1 MHLCADFRP
10 LLSLSRA
17 LSLSPSLCVRL
28 KAPGAWRPRLQAV
41 NPEHLKLFT
50 LAGRLFGRMV
60 FEGLSSYA

>member
-1 MHLCADFRP
+1 
-10 LLSLSRA
+10 
-17 LSLSPSLCVRL
+17 VRL